1 MESIIFKFHLLCSLY
16 MLGLIWFVQLVHYPL
31 FAEVGRDC
39 FVAYARHHTR
49 RTSWVTAPIMLLE
62 LGTAV
67 LLVYFQQRSGWY
79 WANLAGIA
87 LLWLSTFFIQVP
99 LHNRLVRVYDP
110 VAVKKLVQTNWLRTL
125 IWTLRAV
132 ALLYLLDY

>member
-1 MESIIFKFHLLCSLY
+1 MESLIFKLHLLFSLY

-31 FAEVGRDC
+31 FAEVGSGR
-39 FVAYARHHTR
+39 FVAYEQQHTR

-67 LLVYFQQRSGWY
+67 LLVYYHQRTGFY
-79 WANLAGIA
+79 WLNLAGVT

-99 LHNRLVRVYDP
+99 LHNRLIRVYD
-110 VAVKKLVQTNWLRTL
+110 AGAIKKLVQTNWIRTV
-125 IWTLRAV
+125 IWTVRAV
-132 ALLYLLDY
+132 GLIYII